1 MHAVTVVNTYLRL
14 GLLNVMQYRA
24 DFFMQ
29 LVSIAVTLG
38 TALLTIGVVFGQTDN
53 VGGWTEPDLV
63 ALIGVQMLVRG
74 ITSLVMRPS
83 MERLMENIRMGTLDF
98 MLTKPADSQLLAS
111 VAQVNVAASADV
123 VGGGIVLG
131 LALARLGSTIGLQ
144 EALLFVVMLL
154 CGVVMVY
161 AFLLATST
169 LAFWFVRLD
178 NLLVIFN
185 TMFNGAGGWPIT
197 IFPAWLKYSLTFMIP
212 VAFAVTVPAQSLT
225 GRLTWPY
232 ALGAIGLAI
241 AFAFGSRWFWRFGL
255 RHYTG
260 ASA

>member
-1 MHAVTVVNTYLRL
+1 MHAMTVVTTYLRL

-29 LVSIAVTLG
+29 LVSIVVTLG
-38 TALLTIGVVFGQTDN
+38 TALLTISVVFGQTDN
-53 VGGWTEPDLV
+53 VGGWTEPDLI

-111 VAQVNVAASADV
+111 VAQVNVAATADV
-123 VGGGIVLG
+123 VGGAIV
-131 LALARLGSTIGLQ
+131 LALALGRLGSAVGLL
-144 EALLFVVMLL
+144 EAGLFVVMLL

-225 GRLTWPY
+225 GRLSWPY
-232 ALGAIGLAI
+232 ALGAIGLAV
-241 AFAFGSRWFWRFGL
+241 AFALSSRWFWRFGL
-255 RHYTG
+255 KHYTG